1 MELHLLKLLLALA
14 CRNLR
19 QEYTGLLLF
28 GIISKVE
35 SFDYV
40 VDGDRN
46 LVIAWLL
53 GTQMED
59 MVQIWG
65 ESNAQGA
72 IIC

>member
-1 MELHLLKLLLALA
+1 MICARSIL
-14 CRNLR
+14 
-19 QEYTGLLLF
+19 GLLLF

-59 MVQIWG
+59 MVQILR
-65 ESNAQGA
+65 ESDAQGG

>member
-1 MELHLLKLLLALA
+1 MSIL
-14 CRNLR
+14 
-19 QEYTGLLLF
+19 GLLSF

-35 SFDYV
+35 SYDYI

-59 MVQIWG
+59 MVQISG